1 MYRLSINTDK
11 GMFVDELFISDQ
23 VCVIGKK
30 PENKVVLHGWGI
42 GREHAR
48 LEIEDGDIY
57 VRDLQTRTGT
67 RVNGR
72 KVARYGP
79 VGEGDVIEI
88 SSYRLRLSDRRS
100 GGSRRAGAPR
110 GGRRE
115 EDREMPLDDAAE
127 VDRHKIQVEA
137 SVPSVA
143 KAPGPQPPE
152 GALPEG
158 DTLSA
163 HAMRMHEWRVRLRRR
178 LHEQMDLRRIDVSAM
193 SDRELRDL
201 TRRMVAE
208 LVASERE
215 MPQDIDLDLL
225 TEQVIA
231 EAVGLGPL
239 EPLIARDDISE
250 IMVNSAD
257 EVFFECSGRIY
268 KSDVIFTDDQAVQSI
283 IDRIVAPVG
292 RRIDES
298 SPMVDAR
305 LRDGSRVN
313 AVIPPLALKGPC
325 LTIRKFMKHRLTGQ
339 HLVEFGSVSPEMVH
353 FLDVAVRTKRNI
365 LISGGTGSGKT
376 TLLNVLSNF
385 IPADERIVTIEDSAE
400 LRLYQPNLV
409 SMEAR
414 PPNQEGSGAVT
425 IRDLVRNALRM
436 RPDRIVVGECR
447 SGEALDMLQAMN
459 TGHDGSLSTVHAN
472 SARDCLS
479 RLEVMVMMSGMDL
492 PVAAIREQVAAAVNL
507 IVQQTRF
514 PCGTRKVTGISEVVG
529 MESGRIQL
537 AEVFRFRQTGYDEAG
552 NVCGAFEATGLIPE
566 FYEELARR
574 GVELDLG
581 IFQGDEEQAA

>member
-1 MYRLSINTDK
+1 MYKLTITTDK
-11 GMFVDELFISDQ
+11 GMHVDELFVSDP

-48 LEIEDGDIY
+48 LEIREGAIY
-57 VRDLQTRTGT
+57 VQDLDTRSGT
-67 RVNGR
+67 RVNGQR
-72 KVARYGP
+72 IDSYGP
-79 VGEGDVIEI
+79 VNDGDVIEVN
-88 SSYRLRLSDRRS
+88 SYRLRVADRRT
-100 GGSRRAGAPR
+100 GQERRAGAAR
-110 GGRRE
+110 GGRRDTDLPAPE
-115 EDREMPLDDAAE
+115 
-127 VDRHKIQVEA
+127 KIQPA
-137 SVPSVA
+137 QA
-143 KAPGPQPPE
+143 AAPAPE
-152 GALPEG
+152 GALGEHEN
-158 DTLSA
+158 LSEYA
-163 HAMRMHEWRVRLRRR
+163 LLMHEWRVRLRRH

-193 SDRELRDL
+193 SDTELRDL
-201 TRRMVAE
+201 TRRMVTEGVEAQLQLPEALDRE
-208 LVASERE
+208 L
-215 MPQDIDLDLL
+215 II
-225 TEQVIA
+225 EQVVA

-239 EPLIARDDISE
+239 EPLISREDISE
-250 IMVNSAD
+250 IMVNCAR
-257 EVFFECSGRIY
+257 EVFFECGGRIY

-305 LRDGSRVN
+305 LKDGSRVN

-325 LTIRKFMKHRLTGQ
+325 ITIRKFMKEKLTGQ
-339 HLVEFGSVSPEMVH
+339 HLVNFGSVSPDMIG
-353 FLDVAVRTKRNI
+353 FLDVAVRTKQNI

-385 IPADERIVTIEDSAE
+385 IPPDERIVTIEDSAE

-409 SMEAR
+409 NMEAR
-414 PPNQEGSGAVT
+414 PPNQEGTGAIA

-479 RLEVMVMMSGMDL
+479 RLEVMVMMAGMDL
-492 PVAAIREQVAAAVNL
+492 PVIAIREQVASAVNL
-507 IVQQTRF
+507 IVQQARF
-514 PCGTRKVTGISEVVG
+514 PCGTRKITGISEVVG

-537 AEVFRFRQTGYDEAG
+537 AEVFRFRQTGYDEQG
-552 NVCGAFEATGLIPE
+552 KVLGQFEPTGLIPE
-566 FYEELARR
+566 FYEGLAQR
-574 GVELDLG
+574 GLNLDLG
-581 IFQGDEEQAA
+581 IFHGTDEPSGEAVA